1 MTGYMGKRTKHTHIE
16 SQRFRT
22 GLLFILPGAILSIV
36 FVVVPLIMVIYLSF
50 VEWNGISKHI
60 KFVGLKNYINLPE
73 IDGFA
78 DMMVS
83 TFVFAFG
90 VTILTIT
97 ISFIVALVL
106 DKKGRGRIN
115 RNVMRSLWFFPSL
128 LSGAIVGI
136 LWRIMYNYNNG
147 VLNEIFSAFGL
158 SPVNWLETKGVTNF
172 AIIVGNTWAQVGLC
186 YVIFLAGLQSIPTDL
201 YEAAVLDGAS
211 SGQILRKI
219 TFPMMAPSITI
230 NVVTTSIAAF
240 RAYELPYLISLGHP
254 GKSTLMITQRIYFY
268 GFQAQEYGRASALSV
283 MLTLIITAISLIQ
296 LVVLKKREEIY

>member
-1 MTGYMGKRTKHTHIE
+1 MGKRTKHTHIE

-97 ISFIVALVL
+97 ISFIVAL
-106 DKKGRGRIN
+106 K
-115 RNVMRSLWFFPSL
+115 
-128 LSGAIVGI
+128 
-136 LWRIMYNYNNG
+136 
-147 VLNEIFSAFGL
+147 
-158 SPVNWLETKGVTNF
+158 
-172 AIIVGNTWAQVGLC
+172 
-186 YVIFLAGLQSIPTDL
+186 
-201 YEAAVLDGAS
+201 
-211 SGQILRKI
+211 
-219 TFPMMAPSITI
+219 
-230 NVVTTSIAAF
+230 
-240 RAYELPYLISLGHP
+240 
-254 GKSTLMITQRIYFY
+254 
-268 GFQAQEYGRASALSV
+268 
-283 MLTLIITAISLIQ
+283 
-296 LVVLKKREEIY
+296 

>member
-1 MTGYMGKRTKHTHIE
+1 
-16 SQRFRT
+16 
-22 GLLFILPGAILSIV
+22 
-36 FVVVPLIMVIYLSF
+36 
-50 VEWNGISKHI
+50 
-60 KFVGLKNYINLPE
+60 
-73 IDGFA
+73 
-78 DMMVS
+78 
-83 TFVFAFG
+83 
-90 VTILTIT
+90 
-97 ISFIVALVL
+97 
-106 DKKGRGRIN
+106 
-115 RNVMRSLWFFPSL
+115 MRSLWFFPSL

-147 VLNEIFSAFGL
+147 VINEIFSAFGL

-186 YVIFLAGLQSIPTDL
+186 FVIFLAGLQSIPTDL